1 MSNFLFITTLL
12 QLKFYAAL
20 FLVVLCSL
28 IVIERLRDIV
38 KIIGKN
44 NAENQSEKKGV
55 EESNE
60 VWWNLL
66 SIILGLSL
74 LKYMGDYILSVIQN
88 AK

>member
-55 EESNE
+55 EKSNE